1 MFLSKLSVTKPVLTA
16 VIILFFVVLGLYSYL
31 GLSVDLF
38 PEVDIPYVTVQT
50 IYPGAGPAEIETLIS
65 KPIEEAVGSI
75 NGVETITSSSVEG
88 ASIVVV
94 EFQLEIDIDIAAM
107 DVKDKLD
114 GIIGDLPDDVEKP
127 IIMKLDIGAQP
138 IMNLAVHGPRPLN
151 EIYKLTDDI
160 IKPELSKI
168 AGLASINIVGGKE
181 REILIGVQRDKLK
194 AHNISITDVI
204 GGIAGANLDMPSGH
218 ITEKWKEFPIRVT
231 GEFESVDEISKMK
244 ILVQDHEPLRLEDVA
259 DVVDTFEEQRD
270 WARYNDKTSVGIG
283 LVKRSDANVVK
294 VAEEVKKELKAI
306 EKQLPPDVELSIAE
320 DESKFI
326 KDSINEV
333 INNMIIGI
341 LLTALVLFI
350 FLHDWKST
358 LIAALAMPSSIIST
372 FILLRFAGF
381 TINFM
386 TLMALAISV
395 GVLVTNSI
403 VVLENIFRH
412 INLGEDAKT
421 ASERG
426 TSEIAVAVAASTL
439 TNIVVFTPIAFMG
452 GIVGQFF
459 IQFGLTVAFS
469 TIFSLLVSFTM
480 TPMLAAIVLRE
491 SQGEKR
497 GFDMLILLIYSVL
510 LLTGLSTALI
520 LAGTKLFGTSFVSVI
535 LPFIIS
541 IFITLLVSKKM
552 FSANIEVLR
561 KKTYFKASK
570 FLIKVI
576 LFLIAGVIVIW
587 TLNYLFNTVIMVI
600 IISIIILLFIFNK
613 MFGILGKFNKWWE
626 ASYSGIQNDYRTY
639 LEWTLNNSIIV
650 LTAIVV
656 LFFGSLY
663 FFKYVGSEFFAK
675 TDRGMV
681 SIEFELPAGSSLEE
695 TDKAMLSAEK
705 IISGFPEV
713 KTIYTEV
720 GRRPADITMG
730 SGEGVQLGNMRVE
743 MVGKDNR
750 DLSVFE
756 FVDILRNELAV
767 IPAADIYVTDESG
780 MGGGGAPLAV
790 EITGD
795 DLDALNNIGSK
806 VMNIAKDVPGI
817 TDLRSSWKL
826 GVPEIRVVPDRKRME
841 DRGVSISTLAS
852 VLRSSIQG
860 QVASKFRVGDDE
872 YDIRVRY
879 ADQYIENADN
889 IRDIK
894 IKSGEQFIPI
904 TEIARIVEERGPV
917 QITRKDK
924 KRLVSIFGNSA
935 NRSIGEIVADLRERT
950 ASLDL
955 PEGTAINFGGDT
967 EMQEE
972 SFVELYNALILAII
986 LTYLLL
992 AAILESFFHPVIIMI
1007 TLPLALIGVVFS
1019 LIMTGKSI
1027 NILSLMAIIMLVGI
1041 VVNNAILILD
1051 YINVLRNRGVAL
1063 KEAVL
1068 EASQT
1073 RLKPII
1079 MANLATILGMLPLAL
1094 ELGEGA
1100 EMRSPMAIVQIGG
1113 LATAVFFTLFIVPLI
1128 FYIFEKIKA
1137 K

>member
-1 MFLSKLSVTKPVLTA
+1 MFLSKLSVNKPVLTA

-38 PEVDIPYVTVQT
+38 PEIDIPYVTVQT

-75 NGVETITSSSVEG
+75 NGVETIISSSVEG

-107 DVKDKLD
+107 DVKDKVD

-127 IIMKLDIGAQP
+127 VIMKLDIGAQP

-151 EIYKLTDDI
+151 EIYELTDDV
-160 IKPELSKI
+160 IKPELSKV

-181 REILIGVQRDKLK
+181 REILIAVQRDKLK

-218 ITEKWKEFPIRVT
+218 ITEKWQEFPVRVT
-231 GEFESVDEISKMK
+231 GEFESVEEISKMK
-244 ILVQDHEPLRLEDVA
+244 ILVQDHEPLRLEDIA
-259 DVVDTFEEQRD
+259 DIVDTFAEQRD

-306 EKQLPPDVELSIAE
+306 EKMLPPDVEISIAE

-358 LIAALAMPSSIIST
+358 LIAALAMPTSIVST
-372 FILLRFAGF
+372 FILMRFAGF
-381 TINFM
+381 TVNFM

-412 INLGEDAKT
+412 KNLGDDAKT

-426 TSEIAVAVAASTL
+426 TSEIAIAVAASTL

-491 SQGEKR
+491 SQEEKR
-497 GFDMLILLIYSVL
+497 GFDILVLLIYSVL
-510 LLTGLSTALI
+510 LLAALSALSI
-520 LAGTKLFGTSFVSVI
+520 LAGTKLFGTSFVSI
-535 LPFIIS
+535 ALPFVIS

-552 FSANIEVLR
+552 FSADIEVLR
-561 KKTYFKASK
+561 KKTYFKAGK
-570 FLIKVI
+570 LIIKAI
-576 LFLIAGVIVIW
+576 LFLITGAMVIGI
-587 TLNYLFNTVIMVI
+587 LNYLFNTVMVI
-600 IISIIILLFIFNK
+600 IIVSIIILLFIFNK
-613 MFGILGKFNKWWE
+613 LYGVLGKFSKWWE
-626 ASYSGIQNDYRTY
+626 SLYSGIEKDYRRY

-681 SIEFELPAGSSLEE
+681 NVEFELPAGSSLEE
-695 TDKAMLSAEK
+695 TDRAILSAERT
-705 IISGFPEV
+705 ISGFPEV

-720 GRRPADITMG
+720 GRRSADITMG
-730 SGEGVQLGNMRVE
+730 SGEGVQLGNIRVE
-743 MVGKDNR
+743 MVDKDSR
-750 DLSVFE
+750 DFSVFE
-756 FVDILRNELAV
+756 FVDIIRKELAV

-780 MGGGGAPLAV
+780 MGGGADLTV

-795 DLDALNNIGSK
+795 DLNVLNNVGSK
-806 VMNIAKDVPGI
+806 VMDIAKDVPGI

-826 GVPEIRVVPDRKRME
+826 GVPEIRVIPDRKRME
-841 DRGVSISTLAS
+841 DREVSIYTLAS

-879 ADQYIENADN
+879 ADQYIDKADN
-889 IRDIK
+889 INDIR
-894 IKSGEQFIPI
+894 IKSNGKFIPI
-904 TEIARIVEERGPV
+904 TEIAQIVEERGPV

-924 KRLVSIFGNSA
+924 KRLVSIYGNSA
-935 NRSIGEIVADLRERT
+935 NRSIGDIVADLREKT
-950 ASLDL
+950 AFLDL
-955 PEGTAINFGGDT
+955 PEGTAINFGGET

-972 SFVELYNALILAII
+972 SFAELYNALTLAIV

-992 AAILESFFHPVIIMI
+992 AAVLESFFHPLIIMI

-1019 LIMTGKSI
+1019 MVITGKSI
-1027 NILSLMAIIMLVGI
+1027 SILTLMAIIMLVGI

-1051 YINVLRNRGVAL
+1051 YINVLRKKGTAL

-1073 RLKPII
+1073 RLRPII

-1100 EMRSPMAIVQIGG
+1100 EMRSPMAIVEIGG

-1128 FYIFEKIKA
+1128 FYIFEKIRA
-1137 K
+1137 R